1 MAKRKE
7 TNREPQRVKHDIG
20 IPELENRREYEILKL
35 GIVIATDAG
44 MKAYRATA
52 ETTLKFIDGII
63 KEMKENDKSQT

>member
-35 GIVIATDAG
+35 GIIIATDAG
-44 MKAYRATA
+44 MKAFKATA
-52 ETTLKFIDGII
+52 DTTLNFINGII
-63 KEMKENDKSQT
+63 KEMEDGN

>member
-1 MAKRKE
+1 MERKRKE
-7 TNREPQRVKHDIG
+7 NKREPERVKQDIG

-52 ETTLKFIDGII
+52 ETTLKFIDNIM
-63 KEMKENDKSQT
+63 KEMEDGSK

>member
-7 TNREPQRVKHDIG
+7 TNREPERVRHDIG

-35 GIVIATDAG
+35 GIIIATDAG

-52 ETTLKFIDGII
+52 ETTLKFIDNII
-63 KEMKENDKSQT
+63 KELEDDNK

>member
-7 TNREPQRVKHDIG
+7 SNREPQRVKHDIG

-44 MKAYRATA
+44 MKAYKMTA
-52 ETTLKFIDGII
+52 ETTLKFIDDL
-63 KEMKENDKSQT
+63 MKELDDDNK